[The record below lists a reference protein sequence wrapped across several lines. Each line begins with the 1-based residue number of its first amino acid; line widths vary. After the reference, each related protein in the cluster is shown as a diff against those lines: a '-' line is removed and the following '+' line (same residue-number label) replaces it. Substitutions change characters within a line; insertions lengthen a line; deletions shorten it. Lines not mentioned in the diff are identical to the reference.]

1 MIFFVLM
8 FLFFFMVCGFIAWD
22 MIIVDE
28 PKKLYRIDYGYL
40 IPSDF
45 TLIRAKSVDK
55 AVKKFERKH
64 PTARIY
70 TIERVE
76 EF

>member
-1 MIFFVLM
+1 MIFFILI
-8 FLFFFMVCGFIAWD
+8 FLFFAIVCGFIAWD
-22 MIIVDE
+22 TIAFDE

-70 TIERVE
+70 SIERVE

>member
-1 MIFFVLM
+1 M
-8 FLFFFMVCGFIAWD
+8 FLFFIFVCGYMAWD
-22 MIIVDE
+22 IITFNE

-45 TLIRAKSVDK
+45 TLIRAKTVYK

-64 PTARIY
+64 PMARIY
-70 TIERVE
+70 TIEQVE

>member
-1 MIFFVLM
+1 MIFIILM
-8 FLFFFMVCGFIAWD
+8 LLFFVFVCSFMAWD
-22 MIIVDE
+22 IIAFNE
-28 PKKLYRIDYGYL
+28 PKKLYRIDYGYV

-45 TLIRAKSVDK
+45 TLIRAKTVDK

-70 TIERVE
+70 NIERAE

>member
-1 MIFFVLM
+1 MIFIVLM

-22 MIIVDE
+22 MIVLDE

-45 TLIRAKSVDK
+45 TLIRAKTIDK
-55 AVKKFERKH
+55 AVKKFKRKY

-70 TIERVE
+70 SIERVE